1 MKKYILVFVVSC
13 IIMGL
18 CSGCQA
24 PHWFLIN
31 SQGIATYNR
40 HTGQFEIMWDNRV
53 PETVAKIDSAKVLDN
68 DVSCPPNGN

>member
-1 MKKYILVFVVSC
+1 MRKNIYVFVVSC
-13 IIMGL
+13 IIL
-18 CSGCQA
+18 TLSCGCQA

-53 PETVAKIDSAKVLDN
+53 SQSVAKVDSAQILDN
-68 DVSCPPNGN
+68 DVSKCSGLK

>member
-1 MKKYILVFVVSC
+1 MRKFLISIIIFC

-53 PETVAKIDSAKVLDN
+53 LESVAKIDSAKVLDN
-68 DVSCPPNGN
+68 DVTYPPNGN